1 MISFMKKIPIF
12 LILFL
17 TSCVYDNLI
26 KIITIKNNSKINI
39 CIIYGGDKIS
49 DDRLFYGTK
58 YSVKAMSSNE
68 IFGRDDRDTNLQ
80 RTFYFFNEDTV
91 YKRIKSGVISGI
103 VEKSF
108 IKKYTLNIDS
118 LKLIRYIVF
127 P

>member
-1 MISFMKKIPIF
+1 MKKIPIF

-58 YSVKAMSSNE
+58 YSIKAMSSNE

-118 LKLIRYIVF
+118 LKSIKYIVF

>member
-118 LKLIRYIVF
+118 LKSIKYIVF